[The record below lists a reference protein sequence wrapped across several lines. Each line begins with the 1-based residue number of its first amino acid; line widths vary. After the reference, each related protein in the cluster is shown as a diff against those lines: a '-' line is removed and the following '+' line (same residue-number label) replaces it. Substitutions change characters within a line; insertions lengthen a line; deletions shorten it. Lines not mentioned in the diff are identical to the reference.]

1 MIRKAEKKDMGAIT
15 KLLLQVHEVHAQG
28 RPDIFKPGGIKYDE
42 AELEKVIED
51 EKNRPVFVYEEDGEV
66 KGYIFCIEPNE
77 PDAGHPDLIF
87 RPLYPRREVK
97 LFFIKKDHPLH
108 AESSSVF
115 FRYLRSV

>member
-1 MIRKAEKKDMGAIT
+1 NIYSFRELA
-15 KLLLQVHEVHAQG
+15 VQG
-28 RPDIFKPGGIKYDE
+28 
-42 AELEKVIED
+42 
-51 EKNRPVFVYEEDGEV
+51 

-115 FRYLRSV
+115 FRYLRSVYEPAEGSSADRK